1 MYIFATR
8 LQDYWGDFVV
18 IDRKTLDNEC
28 PRWMGNE
35 NNDGLKLLLRFKET
49 SIICSQSDLS
59 QYRNDWDRHFPII
72 QH

>member
-1 MYIFATR
+1 
-8 LQDYWGDFVV
+8 
-18 IDRKTLDNEC
+18 
-28 PRWMGNE
+28 MGNE

-49 SIICSQSDLS
+49 SISCNQSDLS